1 MKKLISYPE
10 AINIT
15 LENIQPLKS
24 ETVPL
29 WESEDRVVAMDLP
42 AKVNS
47 PSVDSSLKDG
57 FAVLSEDIAQASSD
71 NPVQLKLLGM
81 AAAGQSCD
89 EVVTEGTAVR
99 ILTGAK
105 IPKGATAVVS
115 EEYTS
120 VEESIVTVTNFS
132 EPGRNILA
140 RGSDVA
146 LDERMCT
153 KGDRLVPGLV
163 GILAA
168 AGYEKIPVYSQP
180 RVAIIA
186 TGDEVVIPGR
196 PLPEGKLYASNLVTL
211 NAWCHR
217 YGMKTSWDTVS
228 DKPDMILKTLKAA
241 AETHDAILT
250 SGGAWT
256 GDRDFVAKMLKELG
270 WKQYF
275 HRIRIGPGKA
285 VGFGMLEGKPVFI
298 LPGGPPSNL
307 LAFLQIAL
315 PGLLK
320 LGGYRA
326 TRLPETRVKLAEA
339 LKVRDIDWT
348 QFIFGQFRKGNGHTH
363 FKPLKLKSRLQS
375 MSLAEG
381 VIAVPEGIGEMS
393 TGTFVSAQLLI

>member
-1 MKKLISYPE
+1 MKKLISYTE
-10 AINIT
+10 ALNIT
-15 LENIQPLKS
+15 LENIKPLGS

-29 WESEDRVVAMDLP
+29 WESEDRVVAEDLP

-47 PSVDSSLKDG
+47 PSVNASMKDG
-57 FAVLSEDIAQASSD
+57 FAVFSTDIDQATPD
-71 NPVQLKLLGM
+71 NPVRLKLLGM
-81 AAAGQSCD
+81 AAAGLTCE
-89 EVVTEGTAVR
+89 EVVTPGTAVR

-115 EEYTS
+115 EEFTQTDQS
-120 VEESIVTVTNFS
+120 TVTVRNFS
-132 EPGRNILA
+132 EPGRNILSL
-140 RGSDVA
+140 GSDVA
-146 LDERMCT
+146 KGERMCV
-153 KGDRLVPGLV
+153 KGDRLRPGLV

-168 AGYEKIPVYSQP
+168 AGYEEIPVYSRP

-186 TGDEVVIPGR
+186 TGDEVVAPGR

-285 VGFGMLEGKPVFI
+285 VGFGMLEGKPIFI

-320 LGGYRA
+320 LGGNKV
-326 TRLPETRVKLAEA
+326 TSLPETRVKLAEA

-348 QFIFGQFRKGNGHTH
+348 QFIFGQFGKGNGHTH

-381 VIAVPEGIGEMS
+381 VIAVPEGMGEIS
-393 TGTFVSAQLLI
+393 AGTIVSAQLLI